1 MLLKIIFLITLISL
15 KYFSV
20 IKLYRQPIIT
30 LLILCEK
37 ITALSH
43 GLCFFDR
50 SYCEDQIHCLLS
62 FPFTYTDTF
71 SDTIQILVFVSDTNS
86 SEP

>member
-50 SYCEDQIHCLLS
+50 VL
-62 FPFTYTDTF
+62 
-71 SDTIQILVFVSDTNS
+71 
-86 SEP
+86 